1 MMGAF
6 YEFRAA
12 NPVASGLS
20 GRRTC
25 ICSPQPMSP
34 SRLSVSPFL
43 KILMRT
49 RVSLRVS
56 RSSGLQFCYSP
67 WVQTKFPG
75 IRNICLHYP
84 TQPPLG
90 PLPGIHRSKSSFSS
104 HSSAIIEMGCGSLA
118 VRRQTCLNLVSP

>member
-43 KILMRT
+43 KIFMT

-56 RSSGLQFCYSP
+56 RSSGLQF
-67 WVQTKFPG
+67 V
-75 IRNICLHYP
+75 IA
-84 TQPPLG
+84 LG
-90 PLPGIHRSKSSFSS
+90 PD
-104 HSSAIIEMGCGSLA
+104 
-118 VRRQTCLNLVSP
+118 